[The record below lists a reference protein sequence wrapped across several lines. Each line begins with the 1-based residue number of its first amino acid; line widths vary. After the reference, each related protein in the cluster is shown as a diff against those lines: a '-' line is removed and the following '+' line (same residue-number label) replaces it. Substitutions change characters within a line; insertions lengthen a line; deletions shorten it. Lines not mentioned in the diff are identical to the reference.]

1 MCVSYVGTLCAS
13 KFGLGWVHDVFIVA
27 CYMFMHFYAYVPFFS
42 FFLILLLIR
51 TFLLLSLS
59 LSVLF
64 WIVYAWHLSTNP
76 LRPRTLFVLEHLLL
90 LILLLFTFD
99 SVIRRLIRT
108 SQRTSPDVAFIRNA
122 RLFFLTSSI
131 LIYPLSFTV
140 GVGNPFVISWSAVP
154 PWSYRSF
161 IPIYTNLIILY
172 FAFSLLFKEYVL

>member
-13 KFGLGWVHDVFIVA
+13 KFGLGWAHNVFIVA

-51 TFLLLSLS
+51 IFLLLSLS

-76 LRPRTLFVLEHLLL
+76 LRPRTFFVLEHLLL
-90 LILLLFTFD
+90 LILLLFTFG
-99 SVIRRLIRT
+99 SVLIRT
-108 SQRTSPDVAFIRNA
+108 SWRTSPDMAFICNA
-122 RLFFLTSSI
+122 RFFFLTSSI

-140 GVGNPFVISWSAVP
+140 GVGNPFVISRSAVP
-154 PWSYRSF
+154 SWSYRSF